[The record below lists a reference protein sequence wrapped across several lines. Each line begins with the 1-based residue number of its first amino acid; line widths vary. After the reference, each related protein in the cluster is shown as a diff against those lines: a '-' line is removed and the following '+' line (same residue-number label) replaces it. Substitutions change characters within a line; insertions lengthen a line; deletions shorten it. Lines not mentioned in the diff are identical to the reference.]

1 MTPARRAQSNVVGVA
16 LMLAVT
22 VAALATLTAGVGT
35 VIQGSA
41 ATADAQRVATELDD
55 ALQPVEATGS
65 TRGEVSFTD
74 GELATVERDLR
85 VLDGDGVVRTVS
97 VDALV
102 FRTGDQRVIYLAG
115 AVVRETGAGGQ
126 LVSPPPLTA
135 SRGSG
140 GVLVVGA
147 PVLNASDVQFAS
159 TGSTTAVL
167 ETDVT
172 HDRTALGNGT
182 YRVAVETTTPDVWI
196 RFFERRGATVIDRR
210 DLDGD
215 GVDSVVAR
223 FPGER
228 VGYLVVHDLALEV
241 RPRG

>member
-1 MTPARRAQSNVVGVA
+1 MTGATRGQANVVGVA

-41 ATADAQRVATELDD
+41 ATADAQRVATDLDA

-65 TRGEVSFTD
+65 HRAEVSFTD

-85 VLDGDGVVRTVS
+85 VLDGNGVVRTVA

-115 AVVRETGAGGQ
+115 AVVRETGAGAQ
-126 LVSPPPLTA
+126 LVSSPPVTA

-147 PVLNASDVQFAS
+147 PVLNASDVQIAA

-172 HDRTALGNGT
+172 HDRVALGNDT
-182 YRVAVETTTPDVWI
+182 YRVAVETTTPDAWT
-196 RFFERRGATVIDRR
+196 RFFERRGATITDRR
-210 DLDGD
+210 DFDGD
-215 GVDSVVAR
+215 GVASVVAR

-228 VGYLVVHDLALEV
+228 VGYLIVHDLSLEV
-241 RPRG
+241 RANG